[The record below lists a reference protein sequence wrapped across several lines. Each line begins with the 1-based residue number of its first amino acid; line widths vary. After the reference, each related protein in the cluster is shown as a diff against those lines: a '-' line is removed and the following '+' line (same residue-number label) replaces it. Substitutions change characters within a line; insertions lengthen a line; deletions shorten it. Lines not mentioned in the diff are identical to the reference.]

1 MTARRTE
8 TRSCSFSES
17 FSLAMSRQSWRKRS
31 TLYTKLVL
39 PRIGTFSYKMEGE
52 GNTGISVLYRTEVVT
67 PGHAVNGASFRRLD
81 ARRRSPHPFVTY
93 GNMNDAVEIP

>member
-52 GNTGISVLYRTEVVT
+52 GNKGISVLYRTEVVT
-67 PGHAVNGASFRRLD
+67 PGHGWTRRSMRFEPHG
-81 ARRRSPHPFVTY
+81 ARRAAHVMTAPFRVK
-93 GNMNDAVEIP
+93 M